1 MARHFNANY
10 GVFQT
15 DDPAAAG
22 YVTIGTDAANVRF
35 ETDVYMASGPHGGFR
50 APEPA
55 LAFRVAEGRL
65 EPGESVTI
73 TYGDTTGGG
82 PGVMMTQTS
91 GARTPFPLYG
101 DLDGAGEWRPL
112 PILPFAVV
120 GTTVAGVHGFAPS
133 VVRPGESFELS
144 VRAEDRFY
152 NRATGDI
159 PGFDVVVGGEVRA
172 STEAGSEAITVV
184 ELALDEP
191 GVYWTTLRSR
201 DVEPQ
206 ITGGANPI
214 LVVEDREFG
223 IYWGDTHG
231 HSGYAEGIGTLD
243 FFLQFARDD
252 ARLDFVTHSEHDT
265 ALDASEWELMRAK
278 SAEYDEPGRFIPYR
292 TRRLSV
298 WSGAATAPP
307 SAPTRAVRRAPFAC
321 RLPMSSPG
329 RRSPWSSRRRP
340 RPARRRPSTV
350 RAPSFPAVGC
360 VCRCRICAA
369 AGWRS
374 CCRSR
379 TTTGTR

>member
-1 MARHFNANY
+1 M
-10 GVFQT
+10 
-15 DDPAAAG
+15 
-22 YVTIGTDAANVRF
+22 
-35 ETDVYMASGPHGGFR
+35 
-50 APEPA
+50 
-55 LAFRVAEGRL
+55 
-65 EPGESVTI
+65 TI

-82 PGVMMTQTS
+82 PGIMMTQTS
-91 GARTPFPLYG
+91 GARTPFPLYV

-159 PGFDVVVGGEVRA
+159 PGSAVVVGGEVRA

-191 GVYWTTLRSR
+191 GVYRTTLRSR

-214 LVVEDREFG
+214 LVVEDPEYG

-265 ALDASEWELMRAK
+265 ALDAGEWELMRAK
-278 SAEYDEPGRFIPYR
+278 SAEYDDPGRFIPYLGWEW
-292 TRRLSV
+292 TRHTRQGGGLQLYGHRHPAPGRLLLRPRSAV
-298 WSGAATAPP
+298 ERRHGLVQSCLGRGLPFAVGACAVER
-307 SAPTRAVRRAPFAC
+307 SDLGTRASCPH
-321 RLPMSSPG
+321 
-329 RRSPWSSRRRP
+329 
-340 RPARRRPSTV
+340 PARS
-350 RAPSFPAVGC
+350 
-360 VCRCRICAA
+360 
-369 AGWRS
+369 AGLR
-374 CCRSR
+374 
-379 TTTGTR
+379 